1 MAVVGYGD
9 LKYELDD
16 SWPNIPE
23 GWTLGEGWSGPNDD
37 RFKHLD
43 SNGMEWSG
51 AGVSD
56 VAADSK
62 DRIYVFNRDAHP
74 VVVFEADSGD
84 FVTSWGEYEFLEP
97 HGIFIDPEDNV
108 WTTDRQRHLVTKHT
122 KYGEKLIQLGERDWS
137 SSSVTPYGMHP
148 DHAFLANPFNMPAGV
163 SVSSSG
169 HIFVADGY
177 GNRQVHKFNPN
188 GEKVFSWGISGIKE
202 GEFALVH
209 QVDIDSQDRVY
220 ICDRSNR
227 RVQIF
232 DHDGN
237 YINMWENLHS
247 PGAAYCD
254 RKNLVYIAE
263 QGGRK
268 DPGVSIFTEDGELVS
283 RISDSRFS
291 TPAGGPYGITL
302 DSKGNIYT
310 AELRKAPGLSQ
321 QRVNKYVKV

>member
-1 MAVVGYGD
+1 
-9 LKYELDD
+9 
-16 SWPNIPE
+16 
-23 GWTLGEGWSGPNDD
+23 
-37 RFKHLD
+37 
-43 SNGMEWSG
+43 
-51 AGVSD
+51 
-56 VAADSK
+56 
-62 DRIYVFNRDAHP
+62 
-74 VVVFEADSGD
+74 
-84 FVTSWGEYEFLEP
+84 
-97 HGIFIDPEDNV
+97 
-108 WTTDRQRHLVTKHT
+108 
-122 KYGEKLIQLGERDWS
+122 
-137 SSSVTPYGMHP
+137 
-148 DHAFLANPFNMPAGV
+148 MPAGV

-291 TPAGGPYGITL
+291 TPAGGPHGITL